1 MKTILLF
8 VLLTVSSFSYAGQV
22 HPHIDYVFPA
32 PNVKFISTETTVI
45 LRLDRSLLSSIKNL
59 STLIRVSDSD
69 GAIAGRTFFA
79 EDQRTII
86 FKPNAP
92 LQKNRQIDVRIQTSQ
107 FSGDDF
113 FYSFRTVASSGN
125 EIDWLQKPTAPT
137 ETLRQ
142 YAPVRVINGVAVP
155 SDFPQISVKG
165 NGPTAPGR
173 IFFASTHINQG
184 FGNYI
189 VILENDGTPY
199 FYRRYPEIPRTG
211 NLTVHP
217 NGELTFHCYET
228 YYIMLDH
235 HFVEVDTVYVGHGYY
250 SDDHELQVLE
260 NGNIL
265 QVARQHVQ
273 VDMSKLV
280 AGGQKNATVEAH
292 HLIEMDKNRNIIFE
306 WNDWEHLDIRD
317 TFVPLTDQ
325 FVDFVHMNS
334 IAVDYDGHLI
344 ISPREFKSI
353 MKIHRDT
360 GEVIWTLGGRNNDF
374 TFINETVPFSFQ
386 HDARPV
392 PGKPNHYT
400 LFDNGRERQPQFSRG
415 VEYKLDLQKMTAEK
429 VWEYRHNPDW
439 FSGWMGSVQR
449 FDNGNTLIDFPG
461 GAVRAIEV
469 NSQGEEVWE
478 LRAAGVEAYRCRR
491 FEWDGQMPQPYL
503 ILENMGSTVRLIFN
517 KFGDRDVAFYNIY
530 AGTNAGAMALLDSTG
545 NTWFDI
551 DALTLGNGSQYFFKV
566 SAVSKS
572 GVESGFSNVESAVVR
587 VIAPGENAVQ
597 QGDFQA
603 ADAWKLDTRSGAQ
616 AVGAIKDGAYQ
627 ITIFNGGSD
636 LRHVIL
642 RQDNVMLMQNKDY
655 AFEFDA
661 YASQPRAVGAKI
673 ESVNS
678 ERINYG
684 KIDNTAL
691 STRPKHFRF
700 EFPMRHPTDTRARV
714 VFECGGSAGEVFI
727 DNVSL
732 TYQNLD
738 TEPAPLP
745 APWQSSDIGQTAFS
759 GAAGMRGE
767 RLLVRASGNDIW
779 SQSDAFHFVYQEVQG
794 DAEIIA
800 QVYALE
806 ESDPWSKAGVMMRNS
821 LGEGSRHAM
830 MIMSA
835 ANGAAFQRRVKDR
848 DESLHTAGSPSR
860 APHWVRLVRRSNT
873 FQGYES
879 SNGTDW
885 TQVGTAN
892 IIMSSKLY
900 VGLAVTAHNNS
911 VICEAQFANVKLNGV
926 AMSADD
932 RSDAPSAFNLY
943 PAFPNPFNAEAVIR
957 FALPSAERVVVKLFD
972 LRGRE
977 LQTLIDDRRPA
988 GLHET
993 VIDAAD
999 YASGVYFV
1007 RLQAGRFSA
1016 NEKIMLIK

>member
-1 MKTILLF
+1 MKRSLL
-8 VLLTVSSFSYAGQV
+8 LLSLMISAFGYAGKH

-45 LRLDRSLLSSIKNL
+45 LRLDRSLLGSIKNL
-59 STLIRVSDSD
+59 SALIRVSDAD
-69 GAIAGRTFFA
+69 GVIAGRTFFA

-92 LQKNRQIDVRIQTSQ
+92 LQKDRQINVRIQTSQ
-107 FSGDDF
+107 FSGDDYA
-113 FYSFRTVASSGN
+113 YSFRTAASSGN
-125 EIDWLQKPTAPT
+125 VIDWLQKPSAPT
-137 ETLRQ
+137 EPLLQ

-155 SDFPQISVKG
+155 GDFPQISVKE

-173 IFFASTHINQG
+173 IFFATTHIYQG
-184 FGNYI
+184 FGNYV

-199 FYRRYPEIPRTG
+199 FYRRYPSIPRTG

-228 YYIMLDH
+228 YYILLDH
-235 HFVEVDTVYVGHGYY
+235 QFVEVDTIHVGHGYY
-250 SDDHELQVLE
+250 ADDHELQILA

-306 WNDWEHLDIRD
+306 WNNWEHLDIRD

-325 FVDFVHMNS
+325 FIDFVHMNS

-344 ISPREFKSI
+344 ISPREYKSI

-374 TFINETVPFSFQ
+374 TFINEPLPFSFQ

-400 LFDNGRERQPQFSRG
+400 LFDNGRDRHPQLSRG
-415 VEYKLDLQKMTAEK
+415 VEYRLDLDNMTAEK
-429 VWEYRHNPDW
+429 VWEYHHTPDW
-439 FSGWMGSVQR
+439 YSGWMGSVQR

-461 GAVRAIEV
+461 GAVRAVEV
-469 NSQGEEVWE
+469 NPQGEEVWE
-478 LRAAGVEAYRCRR
+478 LRAAGAEAYRCRR
-491 FEWDGQMPQPYL
+491 FEWDGRMQQPYL
-503 ILENMGSTVRLIFN
+503 ILENMGDVVRLIFN
-517 KFGDRDVAFYNIY
+517 KFGDPTVAFYNIY
-530 AGTNAGAMALLDSTG
+530 AGTHTGALALLDSTP
-545 NTWFDI
+545 NTWLDI
-551 DALTLGNGSQYFFKV
+551 DALTLGNGSQYFFRV
-566 SAVSKS
+566 TAVNKS
-572 GVESGFSNVESAVVR
+572 GVESGFSNIESALIRIV
-587 VIAPGENAVQ
+587 APGENAMQ

-603 ADAWKLDTRSGAQ
+603 ADAWKLDTRGGAQ
-616 AVGAIKDGAYQ
+616 ATGALQNGMYRISV
-627 ITIFNGGSD
+627 THGGSD

-642 RQDNVMLMQNKDY
+642 RQDNVFLMQHKDY
-655 AFEFDA
+655 VFEFDA
-661 YASQPRAVGAKI
+661 YASQPRAIGAKI
-673 ESVNS
+673 ESVTS

-691 STRPKHFRF
+691 TTRLKHYRY
-700 EFPMRHPTDTRARV
+700 EFPMRHPTDARARV
-714 VFECGGSAGEVFI
+714 VFECGGGAGDVFI

-732 TYQNLD
+732 TYQKAD
-738 TEPAPLP
+738 TEWEPLP
-745 APWQSSDIGQTAFS
+745 VPWMSRDIGQTALS
-759 GAAGMRGE
+759 GAAGKRGE
-767 RLLVRASGNDIW
+767 RLLVRASGDDIW
-779 SQSDAFHFVYQEVQG
+779 NQSDAFHFVYQEVQG

-806 ESDPWSKAGVMMRNS
+806 ESDSWAKAGVMMRNS
-821 LGEGSRHAM
+821 LNEGSRHAM

-835 ANGAAFQRRVKDR
+835 ANGAAFQRRVKDNQAS
-848 DESLHTAGSPSR
+848 DHTAGSSNR
-860 APHWVRLVRRSNT
+860 APHWVRLVRSGNS
-873 FQGYES
+873 FSGYES
-879 SNGTDW
+879 SSGADW
-885 TQVGTAN
+885 QLVGTAN
-892 IIMSSKLY
+892 IPMSTKLY
-900 VGLAVTAHNNS
+900 VGLAVTAHNNG
-911 VICEAQFANVKLNGV
+911 VLCEAQFGHVTLNGI

-932 RSDAPSAFNLY
+932 DLAAPRAFKLH
-943 PAFPNPFNAEAVIR
+943 PAFPNPFNGATVIS
-957 FALPSAERVVVKLFD
+957 FDLPSTERVVLKIFD

-977 LQTLIDDRRPA
+977 VKTLIDERRPA
-988 GLHET
+988 GSHET
-993 VIDAAD
+993 IIDAAD
-999 YASGVYFV
+999 FASGVYFV
-1007 RLQAGRFSA
+1007 RLQAGRFLT